1 MKHYQHQYKM
11 VADWYDGLIDRDEIV
26 SCEITPGVGS
36 IKEITNI
43 RAKLA
48 LWLRRNGKMPKG
60 YTVNVKRIE
69 ENLVH
74 VVLQKKKELKEY
86 KSLAV

>member
-1 MKHYQHQYKM
+1 
-11 VADWYDGLIDRDEIV
+11 
-26 SCEITPGVGS
+26 
-36 IKEITNI
+36 
-43 RAKLA
+43 
-48 LWLRRNGKMPKG
+48 MPKG